1 MSIEEQ
7 DGMSSIRLHVI
18 MIEEVVLKQD
28 VFILLLR
35 ETLISQSIQMI
46 QILHAHLS
54 NMIIFRL
61 VEYPRS
67 CDRLSR

>member
-1 MSIEEQ
+1 MSMEEQ
-7 DGMSSIRLHVI
+7 DGISSIRLHVI

-28 VFILLLR
+28 VFILLLH
-35 ETLISQSIQMI
+35 EILIRQSIQMI
-46 QILHAHLS
+46 QILHAHRS

-67 CDRLSR
+67 CEHFSR

>member
-1 MSIEEQ
+1 
-7 DGMSSIRLHVI
+7 

-28 VFILLLR
+28 VLILLLR
-35 ETLISQSIQMI
+35 EILIGQSIQMI

-54 NMIIFRL
+54 DMIIFRL

-67 CDRLSR
+67 YEHFSR

>member
-1 MSIEEQ
+1 MDEQ

-35 ETLISQSIQMI
+35 EILISQLIQMI

-54 NMIIFRL
+54 NMIIFRV

-67 CDRLSR
+67 